1 MQVQKNYVLLFTNTR
16 KSRIYLFMLEEYKI
30 DTTQKQH
37 KGLERSLGGGNDMFD
52 NHANDII
59 LLLR

>member
-1 MQVQKNYVLLFTNTR
+1 
-16 KSRIYLFMLEEYKI
+16 MLEKYKI

-37 KGLERSLGGGNDMFD
+37 KAAERSLGGGNDMFD